1 MTKTISVFD
10 DCRPSVSCSKQSESV
25 EATINSHQYSELADF
40 ITTLST
46 RDRDALQTRFRLPA
60 LVINEMV
67 ELIDSYYTVGTLLTA
82 PRQNDSDALWIV
94 VDPHVEDPKDAVWS
108 VECRMLADGKEGEAV
123 LHVEF
128 HADVLVYRYIGS

>member
-1 MTKTISVFD
+1 M
-10 DCRPSVSCSKQSESV
+10 

-40 ITTLST
+40 IAALST
-46 RDRDALQTRFRLPA
+46 RDRDALQTRFQLPA
-60 LVINEMV
+60 LVINEMF

-82 PRQNDSDALWIV
+82 PRQDDSDALWIV
-94 VDPHVEDPKDAVWS
+94 VDPHVEDPDPSVWS

-128 HADVLVYRYIGS
+128 HADALVYRYIGS